1 MNNRKTY
8 IAVIQCHLVK
18 QRCSGYFC
26 EKAFN
31 ERSGAFSVYAGE
43 ENLRIL
49 YMTCGGCCGRATHR
63 KLANLIR
70 MSKKRENIPKDQ
82 IVVHLASCITND
94 NYHGPPCPHLDYLK
108 ELIAKLSLDLVEGT
122 NISPKAEARRLEGKY
137 KMRAGQVNESDDFF
151 SESEDEDE
159 YGDGGG

>member
-1 MNNRKTY
+1 MTNRKTY

-26 EKAFN
+26 EKAFH
-31 ERSGAFSVYAGE
+31 ERSGAFSAYAGD

-49 YMTCGGCCGRATHR
+49 YMTCGGCCGRAAHR

-70 MSKKRENIPKDQ
+70 MSKKRENITKDQ

-108 ELIAKLSLDLVEGT
+108 ELIAKLFLDLVEGS
-122 NISPKAEARRLEGKY
+122 NISPKAEARRREGRY
-137 KMRAGQVNESDDFF
+137 KMRTGQLNAVDAVV
-151 SESEDEDE
+151 SESGDDE
-159 YGDGGG
+159 

>member
-31 ERSGAFSVYAGE
+31 ERSGAFSAYAGE

-70 MSKKRENIPKDQ
+70 MSKKRENITKDQ

-108 ELIAKLSLDLVEGT
+108 ELVAKLSLDLVEGT

-137 KMRAGQVNESDDFF
+137 KMRAGQVSELDFF
-151 SESEDEDE
+151 DEESGD
-159 YGDGGG
+159 GDGGG

>member
-1 MNNRKTY
+1 MSSQKTY
-8 IAVIQCHLVK
+8 VAVIQCHLVK

-31 ERSGAFSVYAGE
+31 ERSGAFADYAQT

-63 KLANLIR
+63 KLVNLIR
-70 MSKKRENIPKDQ
+70 MSKKRENISKDQ

-122 NISPKAEARRLEGKY
+122 NISPKAEARRKEGKY
-137 KMRAGQVNESDDFF
+137 RLRAGQVDLFDDSF
-151 SESEDEDE
+151 SGSEDE